1 MNKEQIN
8 KKILIMCTILIIIIL
23 FSSIK
28 LINVYEV
35 KKAKK
40 IVELKTTEVEVY
52 SDIKLKDL
60 ISNINGKIIDNKK
73 IDTKKLGKKEI
84 TFEYINNDNIKIN
97 YTITINVVDKTPPII
112 SQIKNYKITEGDTT
126 DISKTLFCGDNY
138 DKNPKCTI
146 KGEYDVNTPGTYNV
160 TFVGVDSSNNKSTN
174 KMNIIVEEKQE
185 NKQSKNNTQQ
195 KEPVYTDYK
204 DVIKNYKTSDNEIG
218 IDVSHWQGNI
228 NYKKVK
234 KSGVEFVYIRVGR
247 GDGIGEGYVL
257 DEKFIKNIKG
267 FNKVGIPVGVYFYS
281 NANNKNDAI
290 KEAKWV
296 IKQIKKYDVSLEI
309 VFDWENWSKFQDYN
323 LSFYSLTETANAFTE
338 TVEKAG
344 YKGMVY
350 SSKNYLET
358 IWYNINSDI
367 WLAHYTSKTDYE
379 KEYKVWQLCNN
390 GKVAGIEDNL
400 VDINIRYK
408 K

>member
-28 LINVYEV
+28 LINIYKV

-228 NYKKVK
+228 NYKRLK
-234 KSGVEFVYIRVGR
+234 KAGVEFVYIRVGR

-296 IKQIKKYDVSLEI
+296 IKQIKKYNVSLEI

-323 LSFYSLTETANAFTE
+323 LSFYSLTEAANAFTE

>member
-28 LINVYEV
+28 LINVYKV

-174 KMNIIVEEKQE
+174 KMNIIVEKKQE

-379 KEYKVWQLCNN
+379 KKYKVWQLCNN

>member
-1 MNKEQIN
+1 MIN
-8 KKILIMCTILIIIIL
+8 
-23 FSSIK
+23 
-28 LINVYEV
+28 
-35 KKAKK
+35 
-40 IVELKTTEVEVY
+40 TT
-52 SDIKLKDL
+52 
-60 ISNINGKIIDNKK
+60 NA
-73 IDTKKLGKKEI
+73 
-84 TFEYINNDNIKIN
+84 
-97 YTITINVVDKTPPII
+97 TITINVVDKTPPII

-185 NKQSKNNTQQ
+185 NKQSKNNTHQ

-228 NYKKVK
+228 NYKRLK
-234 KSGVEFVYIRVGR
+234 KAGVEFVYIRVGR

-358 IWYNINSDI
+358 IWYKINSDI

>member
-8 KKILIMCTILIIIIL
+8 KKNFIMCTILIIIIL

-28 LINVYEV
+28 LINVYKV

-84 TFEYINNDNIKIN
+84 TFEYINDDNIKIN

-160 TFVGVDSSNNKSTN
+160 TFVGVDSSNNKSIN
-174 KMNIIVEEKQE
+174 KMNIIVEKKKEKE
-185 NKQSKNNTQQ
+185 PVKNNKS
-195 KEPVYTDYK
+195 KEQVYTDYK

-257 DEKFIKNIKG
+257 DDKFIKNIKG

-309 VFDWENWSKFQDYN
+309 AFDWENWSKFQDYN

>member
-28 LINVYEV
+28 LINVYKV

-60 ISNINGKIIDNKK
+60 ISNINGKIIDYKK

-84 TFEYINNDNIKIN
+84 TFEYINDDNIKIN

-112 SQIKNYKITEGDTT
+112 SQIKNYRITEGDTT

-323 LSFYSLTETANAFTE
+323 LSFYSLTEAANAFTE

>member
-8 KKILIMCTILIIIIL
+8 KKNFIMCTILIIIIL

-28 LINVYEV
+28 LINVYKV

-84 TFEYINNDNIKIN
+84 TFEYINDDNIKIN

-174 KMNIIVEEKQE
+174 KMNIMVEEKQE

-267 FNKVGIPVGVYFYS
+267 FNKAGIPVGVYFYS

-296 IKQIKKYDVSLEI
+296 IKQIKKYNVSLEI

-323 LSFYSLTETANAFTE
+323 LSFYSLTEAANAFTE

>member
-8 KKILIMCTILIIIIL
+8 KKNLIICTILIIIIIL

-28 LINVYEV
+28 LINVYKV

-60 ISNINGKIIDNKK
+60 ISNINGKIINNKK
-73 IDTKKLGKKEI
+73 IDTKKLGKQEI
-84 TFEYINNDNIKIN
+84 TFKYINNDNIKIN
-97 YTITINVVDKTPPII
+97 YTITINIVDKTPPII
-112 SQIKNYKITEGDTT
+112 SQIKNYRITEGDTT

-160 TFVGVDSSNNKSTN
+160 TFVGVDSSNNKSIN
-174 KMNIIVEEKQE
+174 KMNIIVEKKKEKE
-185 NKQSKNNTQQ
+185 PVKNNQSKEQ
-195 KEPVYTDYK
+195 VYTDYK

-228 NYKKVK
+228 NYKRVK

-257 DEKFIKNIKG
+257 DDKFIKNIKG

-309 VFDWENWSKFQDYN
+309 AFDWENWSKFQDYN

>member
-8 KKILIMCTILIIIIL
+8 KKNLIICTILIIIIIL

-28 LINVYEV
+28 LINVYKV

-60 ISNINGKIIDNKK
+60 ISNINGKIINNKK
-73 IDTKKLGKKEI
+73 IDTKKLGKQEI
-84 TFEYINNDNIKIN
+84 TFKYINNDNIKIN
-97 YTITINVVDKTPPII
+97 YTITINIVDKTPPII
-112 SQIKNYKITEGDTT
+112 SQIKNYRITEGDTT

-160 TFVGVDSSNNKSTN
+160 TFVGVDSSNNKSIN
-174 KMNIIVEEKQE
+174 KMNIIVEKKKEKE
-185 NKQSKNNTQQ
+185 PVKNNQSKEQ
-195 KEPVYTDYK
+195 VYTDYK

-257 DEKFIKNIKG
+257 DDKFIKNIKG

-309 VFDWENWSKFQDYN
+309 AFDWENWSKFQDYN

-367 WLAHYTSKTDYE
+367 WLAHYTSKTDHE

>member
-28 LINVYEV
+28 LINVYKV

-84 TFEYINNDNIKIN
+84 TFEYINDDNIKIN

-146 KGEYDVNTPGTYNV
+146 KGEDAGNPPGTYNV
-160 TFVGVDSSNNKSTN
+160 TFIGVDSSNNKSTN

-296 IKQIKKYDVSLEI
+296 INQIKKYDVSLEI

-367 WLAHYTSKTDYE
+367 WLAHYTPKTDYE
-379 KEYKVWQLCNN
+379 KKYKVWQLCNN
-390 GKVAGIEDNL
+390 GKVVGIEDNL

>member
-28 LINVYEV
+28 LINVYKV

-97 YTITINVVDKTPPII
+97 YTITINIVDKTPPII

-160 TFVGVDSSNNKSTN
+160 TFIGVDSSNNKSTN

-296 IKQIKKYDVSLEI
+296 INQIKKYDVSLEI

-367 WLAHYTSKTDYE
+367 WLAHYTPKTDYE
-379 KEYKVWQLCNN
+379 KKYKVWQLCNN
-390 GKVAGIEDNL
+390 GKVVGIEDNL